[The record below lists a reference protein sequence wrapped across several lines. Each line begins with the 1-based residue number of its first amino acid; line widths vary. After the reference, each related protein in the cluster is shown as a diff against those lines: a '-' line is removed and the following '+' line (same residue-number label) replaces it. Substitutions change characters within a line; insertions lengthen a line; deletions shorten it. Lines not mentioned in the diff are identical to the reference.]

1 MEIEHIPKKLVAV
14 TEKVKILNLRKMKT
28 KILKYVFV
36 VAIAM
41 VSGINVFN
49 AQKSVQLSDIALA
62 NVEAL
67 ADDEVVVDFPCVIQE
82 KATCSFIG
90 RLADGSTGNVDVEGA
105 RNI

>member
-1 MEIEHIPKKLVAV
+1 MKIAFVTAVA
-14 TEKVKILNLRKMKT
+14 L
-28 KILKYVFV
+28 
-36 VAIAM
+36 

-49 AQKSVQLSDIALA
+49 AQKSNVLSDIALA

-67 ADDEVVVDFPCVIQE
+67 ANDEVVVDFPCVIQE